1 MTDIDKN
8 NLDSEHL
15 PSGVNDEE
23 LLLPWY
29 ANSRLED
36 VDRDKIEQAI
46 ATNDSLKSQL
56 DEILYDRTAA
66 GLAYEMTKKPSDE
79 AWHHLVER
87 INAADSTSQAQHN
100 NLSGLRERFSQIANW
115 LSSLSPQNLGAAAL
129 AAILILFI
137 QSGIIA
143 TLLTSEPKI
152 YTTASGTTDE
162 QALPHSKQLA
172 LVSFNSNIPL
182 SDITTFLDHN
192 NLQLVSGPKDG
203 FYTLSIEDA
212 NLSLDQV
219 DAYISN
225 LADDNEI
232 IAFIGR
238 KTD

>member
-1 MTDIDKN
+1 MTDIN
-8 NLDSEHL
+8 NNNHDSEHL
-15 PSGVNDEE
+15 PSGVNDVE

-29 ANSRLED
+29 AASRLGD
-36 VDRDKIEQAI
+36 ADREKVEQEI
-46 ATNDSLKSQL
+46 AANDGLKSQL

-66 GLAYEMTKKPSDE
+66 GLAYEETKKPSDE

-87 INAADSTSQAQHN
+87 INAADNTSQVQHKS
-100 NLSGLRERFSQIANW
+100 LSGLNERFSQFAKW
-115 LSSLSPQNLGAAAL
+115 LSALSPQNLGAATF

-143 TLLTSEPKI
+143 ALLTSAPTI

-172 LVSFNSNIPL
+172 LVSFNPNIPL
-182 SDITTFLDHN
+182 SDITTFLNQN
-192 NLQLVSGPKDG
+192 NLQMVSGPKDG